1 MSFKK
6 ELIKELELFADILE
20 YNGENKFK
28 VAAFRN
34 GANNIR
40 RLDKDIKTMFEDGSL
55 EAVKGV
61 GKGLLAFIKDFIDN
75 GTSTELN
82 GLLDQI
88 PGDVIEL
95 FNIRGMGARK
105 VKQLVEEHGI
115 KSIPDLEHACREGR
129 ISEIK
134 GFGAKTE
141 AKLLAEIEMI
151 KESKDFLH
159 IHKAMK
165 IGNELTEKLQK
176 LKSVK
181 QIHLTGE
188 LRRIREVISKIEIIV
203 LVSSKSD
210 FLDELPNSFNFNEI
224 ESLFNVD
231 RVELSSYAPIR
242 TQLFLVENSN
252 LLPQILFLSTG
263 EEKFIEELQHKENIK
278 GKSEE
283 EIFSNLQMPFIIPEM
298 REQDFLKHPEHL
310 RKNSSLSLNDFKGFF
325 HFHTTYSDGMNTL
338 EEMVTEGKKTGFK
351 YFTVCDHSKTAFY
364 ANGLD
369 EKRIEKQ
376 RSEIDEFNRKSK
388 AKVYQGI
395 ESDILR
401 DGSLDYEE
409 SVLKRFDFIVASIH
423 SIFTLSEDEM
433 TNRIIKAVENP
444 YTDLLAHP
452 TGRLLLSR
460 EGYKVNIQKVIDA
473 CVANDVAIE
482 INANPYRLDLD
493 WRNFYY
499 AREKGCRFSINPDA
513 HSVDEITNISYG
525 ISIARKGGIQ
535 PEEIINCFSEK
546 EFNKFINRK
555 VKRN

>member
-40 RLDKDIKTMFEDGSL
+40 RIDQDIKAMFEDGSL
-55 EAVKGV
+55 TAVKGV
-61 GKGLLAFIKDFIDN
+61 GKGILSFIKDFIEN
-75 GTSTELN
+75 GTSTELT

-88 PGDVIEL
+88 PEDVIEM

-105 VKQLVEEHGI
+105 VKQLVEEYGI
-115 KSIPDLEHACREGR
+115 KSIAELEHACREGR

-141 AKLLAEIEMI
+141 AKLLIEIEKI
-151 KESKDFLH
+151 KESKNFLH
-159 IHKAMK
+159 LHKALK

-181 QIHLTGE
+181 EIYLSGE
-188 LRRIREVISKIEIIV
+188 LRRIREVISKIEVVV
-203 LVSSKSD
+203 LVSNKSD
-210 FLDELPNSFNFNEI
+210 FLSELYNPFNINKI
-224 ESLFNVD
+224 ESLYDSD
-231 RVELSSYAPIR
+231 RVELLSYAPIK
-242 TQLFLVENSN
+242 TVLFLVENSS
-252 LLPQILFLSTG
+252 LLPKILFLSTG
-263 EEKFIEELQHKENIK
+263 EEKFINELSDKSKIK

-283 EIFSNLQMPFIIPEM
+283 EIFKNLQMPFIIPEM
-298 REQDFLKHPEHL
+298 REQDFFTLPEHL
-310 RKNSSLSLNDFKGFF
+310 RKNTSLSLDDFKGFF

-338 EEMVTEGKKTGFK
+338 EEMVNAGREIGFK
-351 YFTVCDHSKTAFY
+351 YFAVCDHSKTAFY

-369 EKRIEKQ
+369 ENRIVKQ
-376 RSEIDEFNRKSK
+376 REEIIKFNKKSN
-388 AKVYQGI
+388 AKVYHGI
-395 ESDILR
+395 ESDILK

-409 SVLKRFDFIVASIH
+409 VVLKKFDFIVASIH
-423 SIFTLSEDEM
+423 SIFTLSEAEM
-433 TNRIIKAVENP
+433 TKRIIKAIENP
-444 YTDLLAHP
+444 YTDVLAHP

-460 EGYKVNIQKVIDA
+460 DGYKVDIKKVIDA
-473 CVANDVAIE
+473 CVSNDVAIE
-482 INANPYRLDLD
+482 INASPYRLDLD
-493 WRNFYY
+493 WRNIYY

-513 HSVDEITNISYG
+513 HSVDEIKNINYG
-525 ISIARKGGIQ
+525 IAVAKKGGVQ
-535 PEEIINCFSEK
+535 PGEIINCFSEK